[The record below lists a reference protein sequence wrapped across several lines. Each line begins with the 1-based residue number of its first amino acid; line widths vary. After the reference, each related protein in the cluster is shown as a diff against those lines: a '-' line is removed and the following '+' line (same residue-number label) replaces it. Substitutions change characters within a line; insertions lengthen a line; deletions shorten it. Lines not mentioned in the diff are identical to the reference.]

1 MTTDTLV
8 GTGEIEKKHG
18 LTRLQVFRLIAADD
32 WPEPV
37 QNLARG
43 RVWNESDIDERVAWL
58 REVGRITRDNRL
70 APWRYLDR
78 GEEETRPWAH
88 AH

>member
-1 MTTDTLV
+1 MTNDTLV
-8 GTGEIEKKHG
+8 GTGEIEKRHG

-43 RVWNESDIDERVAWL
+43 RVWREADIDERVAVL
-58 REVGRITRDNRL
+58 RKAGRISKDNRIV
-70 APWRYLDR
+70 PWKYLDR
-78 GEEETRPWAH
+78 EKAM
-88 AH
+88 A